1 MTTNQLDE
9 MRLNLR
15 IKLISLWAAVMFFYL
30 YGDYFALY
38 IPGEAENLVKGKVIL
53 NNPVKLFVAS
63 VLMAVPP
70 TVILIT
76 AMGRAFLAKWAN
88 VVAGILFT
96 GIMVLIA
103 ATSID
108 IEWAAYVFY
117 AFVESCTTIAIVWLA
132 LKWPKNAA

>member
-63 VLMAVPP
+63 VLMAIPP
-70 TVILIT
+70 IVIIATVM
-76 AMGRAFLAKWAN
+76 ANAALARWAN
-88 VVAGILFT
+88 IGAGILFT

-103 ATSID
+103 VTSID
-108 IEWAAYVFY
+108 PAWAAYVFY

-132 LKWPKNAA
+132 LKWPKNAE